1 MKTETVINFLQER
14 NFEQYQLESDIMNQI
29 EDFNIDIWSN
39 ESKLVMLKEY
49 RTKNSLL
56 EWKKEDQACIASV
69 LQYVPKKYINNL
81 YFFMVLDFNSDE
93 VELRLE
99 INKIEK
105 NELICKK
112 YILKDQ
118 EDLNRVPFLMNV
130 VIESDAFA
138 FDEKFKER
146 IMKFKDEMDGGKDLN
161 IEIVMDDY
169 FNNYLNNKQDFKV
182 KITDLV
188 EMGD

>member
-1 MKTETVINFLQER
+1 MKTETVINFLQEKE
-14 NFEQYQLESDIMNQI
+14 FEQYQFESDIMNQI

-56 EWKKEDQACIASV
+56 EWKKEDQVCIASV

-130 VIESDAFA
+130 VIENDAFA

-146 IMKFKDEMDGGKDLN
+146 IMKFKDGMDGGKDLN